1 MAAAPRGHGSVPST
15 GGDGT
20 NGSRRSGP
28 APQRS
33 GGAKGRCPPPRQ
45 RGRRGLRG
53 PRAGRWLPPGAA
65 HSYPVSQG
73 GAAGCGVPRPRALAA
88 PRRDSQRRAPL
99 RSRLLFACRGCEWR
113 ARPAGP
119 WHGGGVSA
127 PSAGRARRR
136 RSLKP
141 HWGAARA
148 ERPLR
153 FARLLGECGAVG
165 DEGGLAGR
173 GIPHPARAVPAPPR
187 DRHRAAP
194 PGRERPSAA
203 PGAGASPE
211 AGAAPEPV
219 FGCWELGDLRAFGCR
234 WRCAFAAGFS

>member
-1 MAAAPRGHGSVPST
+1 MPSQGDSRHGNRRSSRGHGSDP
-15 GGDGT
+15 GT
-20 NGSRRSGP
+20 RRADANGSRRSTP
-28 APQRS
+28 PPQRS

-99 RSRLLFACRGCEWR
+99 GSRLLFACRGCEWR

-141 HWGAARA
+141 HRGAARA

-153 FARLLGECGAVG
+153 FALGCTVSAGP
-165 DEGGLAGR
+165 GGRGGAGR
-173 GIPHPARAVPAPPR
+173 EGHPERDIPRGRSCPAEVPGPR
-187 DRHRAAP
+187 RSA
-194 PGRERPSAA
+194 GRERP
-203 PGAGASPE
+203 AG
-211 AGAAPEPV
+211 
-219 FGCWELGDLRAFGCR
+219 
-234 WRCAFAAGFS
+234 